1 MLGLNGR
8 RVVLTGGASGI
19 GRAAALRLAQE
30 GCALGIFDLDEA
42 GAKAT
47 AVQCVKTGGVK
58 TRGGHAK
65 AYRVDITDRAQI
77 AAAVGAFEADC
88 GPIEGL
94 ANVAGWDTPVNFLDT
109 DRALWDKVIQ
119 INLYGPLNMHHV
131 VTRGMAERGFGRVVN
146 VASDAGRVGSS
157 GEAVYAACK
166 GGLIAFSKTLA
177 RELARQGVTLNVV
190 CPGPTDTPLFDNFR
204 AASPSIGDAL
214 ARAIPLRRLGQPNDY
229 AGMIAFL
236 LSDDAGYMTG
246 QTISVSGGLTM
257 V

>member
-1 MLGLNGR
+1 MHGLNGK
-8 RVVLTGGASGI
+8 RVILTGGASGI
-19 GRAAALRLAQE
+19 GRAAALRLASE
-30 GCALGIFDLDEA
+30 GCVLGIFDLNETGARDTAAQCA
-42 GAKAT
+42 GAL
-47 AVQCVKTGGVK
+47 
-58 TRGGHAK
+58 
-65 AYRVDITDRAQI
+65 AYGVDITDRNQI
-77 AAAVGAFEADC
+77 TDALESFEATS
-88 GPIEGL
+88 GPVQGL
-94 ANVAGWDTPVNFLDT
+94 ANIAGWDTPVAFLDT

-131 VTRGMAERGFGRVVN
+131 VVRGMAERGFGRVVN

-166 GGLIAFSKTLA
+166 GGIIAFSKTLA
-177 RELARQGVTLNVV
+177 RELARKGVTVNVV

-214 ARAIPLRRLGQPNDY
+214 ARAIPLRRLGEPDDY

-236 LSDDAGYMTG
+236 LSDDAGYITG

>member
-1 MLGLNGR
+1 MRGLNGR
-8 RVVLTGGASGI
+8 RVILTGGASGI
-19 GRAAALRLAQE
+19 GRAAALRLADE
-30 GCALGIFDLDEA
+30 RCELAIFDLDEA
-42 GAKAT
+42 GAQAT
-47 AVQCVKTGGVK
+47 AAQCGNA
-58 TRGGHAK
+58 R

-77 AAAVGAFEADC
+77 AAAAAAFGPAD
-88 GPIEGL
+88 GL
-94 ANVAGWDTPVNFLDT
+94 ANIAGWDTPVDFLDT
-109 DRALWDKVIQ
+109 DRAFWDKVVQ

-131 VTRGMAERGFGRVVN
+131 VVRGMAERGFGRVVN

-166 GGLIAFSKTLA
+166 GGIIAFTKTLA
-177 RELARQGVTLNVV
+177 RELARKGVTLNVV

-204 AASPSIGDAL
+204 AVSPSIGDAL
-214 ARAIPLRRLGQPNDY
+214 ARAIPLRRLGRPDDY

-236 LSDDAGYMTG
+236 LSDDAGYITG

>member
-1 MLGLNGR
+1 MRGLDGR
-8 RVVLTGGASGI
+8 RVILTGGASGI
-19 GRAAALRLAQE
+19 GRAAALRLADE
-30 GCALGIFDLDEA
+30 GCVLGILDLNEA
-42 GAKAT
+42 GARETAARCAGAT
-47 AVQCVKTGGVK
+47 AT
-58 TRGGHAK
+58 
-65 AYRVDITDRAQI
+65 AYGVDITDRQQV
-77 AAAVGAFEADC
+77 AAAVESFEAVR
-88 GPIEGL
+88 GPVQGL
-94 ANVAGWDTPVNFLDT
+94 ANIAGWDTPLSFLET

-131 VTRGMAERGFGRVVN
+131 VARGMAERGFGRIVN
-146 VASDAGRVGSS
+146 IASDAGRVGSS

-166 GGLIAFSKTLA
+166 GGIIAFTKTLA
-177 RELARQGVTLNVV
+177 RELARKGVTLNVL

-214 ARAIPLRRLGQPNDY
+214 ARAIPLRRLGEPGDY
-229 AGMIAFL
+229 AGTIAFL